1 MVLDYIPNLGYGKGK
16 AKNQTAE
23 MKLQDEHNCLS
34 LITNQ
39 KSKINEE
46 GDFWTEVMGRRVRV
60 KIWILFIAG
69 DTSGH
74 NNLVGHM
81 NE

>member
-1 MVLDYIPNLGYGKGK
+1 
-16 AKNQTAE
+16 
-23 MKLQDEHNCLS
+23 

-46 GDFWTEVMGRRVRV
+46 GDFWTEVMGRRVHV
-60 KIWILFIAG
+60 KIWILFIAR

-81 NE
+81 NG